1 MRLLIVPL
9 ALICLLIQAPTPALG
24 NANQQAAEK
33 IANTIGERF
42 PDADIDVSYRGGQ
55 VWLKGEAASKNQHE
69 KIVKQVFEIPGIAIT
84 EIVDEIQIV
93 ASGAPV
99 KEPAQPARQT
109 ASAFNAAVPMPNAS
123 NPSKTVAATPNNARQ
138 APQVQT
144 RMQQAQQ
151 QPSRQPQA
159 QPQVQPQ
166 HLVQQQMQQQ
176 VPAPQTM
183 AGALLAPYPQA
194 HSPAVYGQY
203 PGQQPAVPV
212 PFAQTSYVEHPHPN
226 MPQQPMTQQPMPQ
239 YAGQYPQQYHPA
251 YYGPPAQAA
260 YHPEA
265 YGPQGPLPGQYNQPN
280 LPDYAWPAYANY
292 PNYAQV
298 SYPRNYSPK
307 AWPYI
312 GPFYPYP
319 QVPMGW
325 RKVTLEHSNG
335 WWWLDFDDG
344 TPSGPFSG
352 LFRQPQRYTY

>member
-9 ALICLLIQAPTPALG
+9 VLVCLFIQAPTSALG
-24 NANQQAAEK
+24 NANQQAADK
-33 IANTIGERF
+33 IANIIGERF

-55 VWLKGEAASKNQHE
+55 VWLKGEAASQNQRE
-69 KIVKQVFEIPGIAIT
+69 KIVEQIFRIQGLTVT
-84 EIVDEIQIV
+84 EINDEIQIV
-93 ASGAPV
+93 ASG
-99 KEPAQPARQT
+99 KPAGGPTQTSRQM
-109 ASAFNAAVPMPNAS
+109 ASVFGAAVPMPS
-123 NPSKTVAATPNNARQ
+123 NTPNSSKAVAATPNNARQ
-138 APQVQT
+138 TPQVQT

-151 QPSRQPQA
+151 QPAQPPQPQA
-159 QPQVQPQ
+159 Q
-166 HLVQQQMQQQ
+166 HLARQQMQQQ

-194 HSPAVYGQY
+194 QYPAAYGQN
-203 PGQQPAVPV
+203 PGQPPAVPA
-212 PFAQTSYVEHPHPN
+212 PFAQTSYVQHPQMAQQQMAQQQ
-226 MPQQPMTQQPMPQ
+226 MPQHAQ
-239 YAGQYPQQYHPA
+239 QQYQPA